1 MMEKTVQELKMII
14 RDLILEVGDLKERV
28 TELEKSLVRQETEN
42 NPEVFVKMPESM
54 SLEGESYE
62 NLGKLYKEGFHVCP
76 MAFGQIRRDE
86 CLFCVSFMEKE

>member
-14 RDLILEVGDLKERV
+14 RELILEVGDLKERV
-28 TELEKSLVRQETEN
+28 TELEKNQIKTNDNDEILVKLPET
-42 NPEVFVKMPESM
+42 M

-76 MAFGQIRRDE
+76 MAYGQFRSGE
-86 CLFCVSFMEKE
+86 CLFCVAFMEKE